1 MAAAE
6 KKAGLIMRLKR
17 ISRRLVLTG
26 FIIFFIGLTGSI
38 ILIKTGSPETME
50 LPNEYLNF
58 HLVSLYLQPA
68 VFLLVYKQ
76 ILTFRNI
83 NVFITVRKKSR
94 WMMFHLMVLAAI
106 YCLLFVLGLFGPY
119 FLTSYPLF
127 KFGSPILGTELIIL
141 HVFVFLLLLWLLV
154 GGYNW
159 HRPYLLLLI
168 VILIDLIYHYYI
180 EKNILVSYSALYD
193 ELYRAIHE
201 IYGGF

>member
-1 MAAAE
+1 
-6 KKAGLIMRLKR
+6 MRLKR
-17 ISRRLVLTG
+17 ISHRLVLIG
-26 FIIFFIGLTGSI
+26 FIIFFIGLIGSI

-58 HLVSLYLQPA
+58 HLVSLYLQPT
-68 VFLLVYKQ
+68 VFLLFYKQ
-76 ILTFRNI
+76 VLTFRNI
-83 NVFITVRKKSR
+83 NVFVTVRKKNRS
-94 WMMFHLMVLAAI
+94 MIMHLMVLATI
-106 YCLLFVLGLFGPY
+106 YCLIFVLGLFVPY
-119 FLTSYPLF
+119 FLTGYPLF

-141 HVFVFLLLLWLLV
+141 HVFVLLLLLWLLV

-168 VILIDLIYHYYI
+168 VIIIDLIYHYYI
-180 EKNILVSYSALYD
+180 EKNILISYSPLYD

>member
-1 MAAAE
+1 MAAE

-17 ISRRLVLTG
+17 ISCKLVLNG
-26 FIIFFIGLTGSI
+26 FIVFLIGLMGSI

-58 HLVSLYLQPA
+58 NMVSLYLQPA
-68 VFLLVYKQ
+68 VFLLFYKQ

-83 NVFITVRKKSR
+83 NVFVTVRKKNRS
-94 WMMFHLMVLAAI
+94 MIMHLMVLATI
-106 YCLLFVLGLFGPY
+106 YCLIFVLGLFVPY
-119 FLTSYPLF
+119 FFTDYPLF
-127 KFGSPILGTELIIL
+127 KFGKPIVGIELILL
-141 HVFVFLLLLWLLV
+141 HVLAFLLLLWLLV

-159 HRPYLLLLI
+159 HRPYLLLLMAI
-168 VILIDLIYHYYI
+168 IIDLIYHYYI
-180 EKNILVSYSALYD
+180 EKNILINYSPVYD

>member
-1 MAAAE
+1 MAAE

-17 ISRRLVLTG
+17 ISRRLVLNG
-26 FIIFFIGLTGSI
+26 FIVFLIGLMGSI

-58 HLVSLYLQPA
+58 HMVSLYLQPA
-68 VFLLVYKQ
+68 VLLLFYKQ

-83 NVFITVRKKSR
+83 NVFVTVRKKNKS
-94 WMMFHLMVLAAI
+94 MIMYLMVLATI
-106 YCLLFVLGLFGPY
+106 YCLIFVLGLFVPY
-119 FLTSYPLF
+119 FFTDYPLF
-127 KFGSPILGTELIIL
+127 KFGNPIVGIELILL
-141 HVFVFLLLLWLLV
+141 HVLVFLLLLWLLV

-159 HRPYLLLLI
+159 HRPYLLLLMAI
-168 VILIDLIYHYYI
+168 IIDLIYHYYI
-180 EKNILVSYSALYD
+180 EKNILINYSPVYD

>member
-1 MAAAE
+1 MAAE
-6 KKAGLIMRLKR
+6 KKAGLIMSLKR
-17 ISRRLVLTG
+17 IQRRLVLNG
-26 FIIFFIGLTGSI
+26 FLIFLIGLMGSI

-58 HLVSLYLQPA
+58 HMVSLYLQPA
-68 VFLLVYKQ
+68 VFLLFYKH

-83 NVFITVRKKSR
+83 NVFVTVRKKNKS
-94 WMMFHLMVLAAI
+94 MIMHLMVLATI
-106 YCLLFVLGLFGPY
+106 YCLIFVLGLFVPY
-119 FLTSYPLF
+119 FFTGYPLF

-141 HVFVFLLLLWLLV
+141 HVLVFLLLLWLLV

-159 HRPYLLLLI
+159 HRPYLLLLMAI
-168 VILIDLIYHYYI
+168 IIDLIYHYYI
-180 EKNILVSYSALYD
+180 EKNILINYGPVYD

>member
-1 MAAAE
+1 
-6 KKAGLIMRLKR
+6 MRLKR
-17 ISRRLVLTG
+17 ISRRLVLIG
-26 FIIFFIGLTGSI
+26 FIIFFIGLIGSI

-68 VFLLVYKQ
+68 VFLLLYNQ
-76 ILTFRNI
+76 ILIFRNI
-83 NVFITVRKKSR
+83 NVFVTVRRKNK

-141 HVFVFLLLLWLLV
+141 HVLVFFT
-154 GGYNW
+154 
-159 HRPYLLLLI
+159 
-168 VILIDLIYHYYI
+168 
-180 EKNILVSYSALYD
+180 SALVPSWR
-193 ELYRAIHE
+193 LQLA
-201 IYGGF
+201 

>member
-17 ISRRLVLTG
+17 ISRRLVLIG
-26 FIIFFIGLTGSI
+26 FIIFFIGLIGSI

-68 VFLLVYKQ
+68 VFLLLYNQ

-83 NVFITVRKKSR
+83 NVFVTVRRKNK

-119 FLTSYPLF
+119 FLTGYPLF

-141 HVFVFLLLLWLLV
+141 HVLVFLLLLWLLV

-168 VILIDLIYHYYI
+168 VIIIDLIYHYYI
-180 EKNILVSYSALYD
+180 EKNILISYSPLYD

>member
-1 MAAAE
+1 
-6 KKAGLIMRLKR
+6 MRLKR
-17 ISRRLVLTG
+17 IQRKLVLTG
-26 FIIFFIGLTGSI
+26 FLIFFIGLTGSI
-38 ILIKTGSPETME
+38 ILIKTGLPETME

-68 VFLLVYKQ
+68 IFLLLYKK

-83 NVFITVRKKSR
+83 NVFITVRRKRR
-94 WMMFHLMVLAAI
+94 WMIFHLIVLAAI
-106 YCLLFVLGLFGPY
+106 YCLLFVLGLFVPY
-119 FLTSYPLF
+119 FLTGYPLF
-127 KFGSPILGTELIIL
+127 KFGNPILGTELIIL

-168 VILIDLIYHYYI
+168 VIITDLIYHYYI
-180 EKNILVSYSALYD
+180 EKNILISYSPLYD

>member
-17 ISRRLVLTG
+17 ISRRLVLIG
-26 FIIFFIGLTGSI
+26 FIIFFIGLIGSI

-68 VFLLVYKQ
+68 VFLLLYNQ

-83 NVFITVRKKSR
+83 NVFVTVRRKNK

-106 YCLLFVLGLFGPY
+106 YCLLFVLGLFVPY
-119 FLTSYPLF
+119 FLTGYPLF

-141 HVFVFLLLLWLLV
+141 HVLVFLLLLWLLV
-154 GGYNW
+154 VGYNW

-180 EKNILVSYSALYD
+180 EKNILVSYSPLYD

>member
-1 MAAAE
+1 MAAE

-17 ISRRLVLTG
+17 ISCRLVLNG
-26 FIIFFIGLTGSI
+26 FIVFLIGLMGSI

-58 HLVSLYLQPA
+58 HMVSLYLQPA
-68 VFLLVYKQ
+68 VFLLFYKQ

-83 NVFITVRKKSR
+83 NVFVTVRKKNKS
-94 WMMFHLMVLAAI
+94 MIMHLMVLATI
-106 YCLLFVLGLFGPY
+106 YCLIFVLGLFVPY
-119 FLTSYPLF
+119 FFTDYPLF
-127 KFGSPILGTELIIL
+127 KFGKPIVGIELILL
-141 HVFVFLLLLWLLV
+141 HVLAFLLLLWLLV

-159 HRPYLLLLI
+159 HRPYLLLLMAI
-168 VILIDLIYHYYI
+168 IIDLIYHYYI
-180 EKNILVSYSALYD
+180 EKNILINYSPVYD